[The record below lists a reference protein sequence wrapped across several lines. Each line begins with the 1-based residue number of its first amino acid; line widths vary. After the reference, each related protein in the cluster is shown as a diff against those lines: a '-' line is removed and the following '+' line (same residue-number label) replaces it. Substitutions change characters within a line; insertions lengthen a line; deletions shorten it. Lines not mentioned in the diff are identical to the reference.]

1 MAGPQPTFMQRRL
14 ARKAGGT
21 ELSRLAKNYQDQIE
35 GLTSEY
41 ETKFSEYQ
49 KMAADKMAPFE
60 QAVTQYDKKLSAYQ
74 GQVASFND
82 AFAGYSTRL
91 SQFNQKAQN
100 YASNPTAFNVRV
112 GDASYID
119 PATGQKLYGKV
130 NLDTGEYIYSYL
142 KKQGID
148 IPSGAGYY
156 DIGTALTDKK
166 KSEVVYKFEL
176 PFTEK
181 FTEQAPTAPSAFTEA
196 APVAPVIEKFDES
209 PFTAKRSQLQ
219 SDMTRE
225 VAERKASR
233 LNVAQRGR
241 GRSLLQGAQP

>member
-1 MAGPQPTFMQRRL
+1 MAGPQPTFVQRRL
-14 ARKAGGT
+14 ARKAGST
-21 ELSRLAKNYQDQIE
+21 EMSRLAKSYQDQIE
-35 GLTSEY
+35 GLTGDY
-41 ETKFSEYQ
+41 ETKFSEY
-49 KMAADKMAPFE
+49 KKTTADKMAPFE
-60 QAVTQYDKKLSAYQ
+60 QAVGQYDTKLSAYQ

-91 SQFNQKAQN
+91 DQYNQRVQAN
-100 YASNPTAFNVRV
+100 AANPQTFDVRI
-112 GDASYID
+112 GDGSFVI
-119 PATGQKLYGKV
+119 PGRESEGKLYGAA
-130 NLDTGEYIYSYL
+130 NLDTGQDINTYL
-142 KKQGID
+142 KSMGID
-148 IPSGAGYY
+148 VPSGSDYF

-166 KSEVVYKFEL
+166 KSEVTYRFEK

-181 FTEQAPTAPSAFTEA
+181 FTEQTPTAPTAFAET

-233 LNVAQRGR
+233 MNVVQRGR
-241 GRSLLQGAQP
+241 GRPLLQGT